1 MFDCV
6 CVCVA
11 VYGWESVSVWVALP
25 QPSALCRNKH
35 NKLIATNIKL
45 QLPRLNHKIYVIIVH
60 EMFAAIGQKSY
71 VLIFAHYILMRNE
84 QKKHNTKKKHESTKK
99 L

>member
-1 MFDCV
+1 MGGSQSV
-6 CVCVA
+6 CEC
-11 VYGWESVSVWVALP
+11 VWVALP

-84 QKKHNTKKKHESTKK
+84 QKKTQHQKKNTKVQKNCNWNVSVP
-99 L
+99 

>member
-1 MFDCV
+1 MFE
-6 CVCVA
+6 
-11 VYGWESVSVWVALP
+11 YVSVCVALP
-25 QPSALCRNKH
+25 QPSALCRNEH

-45 QLPRLNHKIYVIIVH
+45 QLPRLNHKIYAIIVH

-71 VLIFAHYILMRNE
+71 VLIFVHYILMRNE
-84 QKKHNTKKKHESTKK
+84 QKKKTQHQKKKQQHESTKK